1 MSEDKLMKA
10 IKEVKHDFKSPR
22 IRFIFC
28 MYKLEELPK
37 EDSLKI
43 YLFGCAM

>member
-28 MYKLEELPK
+28 MYKLVPK